1 MRVPPTGTIEF
12 GAEAVGKAFTRS
24 DGTLTETRSSII
36 PGSTLLKE
44 TVPVHGGT
52 FVEVVGDLDLDPV
65 TLNMLD
71 IDDPRIENDE
81 YIPSL
86 PQ

>member
-1 MRVPPTGTIEF
+1 
-12 GAEAVGKAFTRS
+12 
-24 DGTLTETRSSII
+24 
-36 PGSTLLKE
+36 
-44 TVPVHGGT
+44 VHGGT